1 MILPSLL
8 RRSSVRVESP
18 SPTYLASQSGLLQRL
33 MRDRSKAQCDALQE
47 TVEAAGELC
56 ESDCAG
62 ITRLERLPEGY
73 EAMRWV
79 AATGPL
85 RPSIGQPI
93 YLDRNLKSVLK
104 GNRPRLIC
112 RPHRL
117 FSQIAHGWQVTEAL
131 LVPWAG
137 DCNSGILW
145 IIQRGGSKRLNTDD
159 IRMLT
164 HLAAFASFTLEQQEM
179 DAFRRDAALSATST
193 LRGPELAQTR
203 QSNAR

>member
-1 MILPSLL
+1 MILPALL
-8 RRSSVRVESP
+8 SRPSAPVESP
-18 SPTYLASQSGLLQRL
+18 SPTGLAAQSGLLQRL

-47 TVEAAGELC
+47 TVEAASELC

-85 RPSIGQPI
+85 RPSIGQTI

-104 GNRPRLIC
+104 GNKPRLVF

-117 FSQIAHGWQVTEAL
+117 FSQIAQGWQVTEAL
-131 LVPWAG
+131 LIPWAG
-137 DCNSGILW
+137 ASNTGILW
-145 IIQRGGSKRLNTDD
+145 IVQRGGSKRLNTDE

-179 DAFRRDAALSATST
+179 DASRRDAVLRSIAT
-193 LRGPELAQTR
+193 LPAPELV
-203 QSNAR
+203 